1 MKFWIFAIIYINL
14 GIEILVLI
22 LLIWASLFIIWKIN
36 NEILFFCF
44 FISSMWLLDT
54 SNLTSVWLLIEMQTL
69 SLILIM
75 YLNEKTSY
83 LNLESIFKYT
93 IISAIFS
100 ILILI
105 YIINEY
111 NENNIFFIKSYSMI
125 SVITIIAFS
134 VKIGIFP
141 FHVWIPE
148 VYLGINLNSIFI
160 LGLIPKIIMFLLW
173 SKIYLTNNI
182 LYVMI
187 FSSLIF
193 SCVAG
198 LNQSNFKLIIAYSS
212 IYNISFIFLSFFIS
226 NNLSN
231 TYSWIYFA
239 IYFFSST
246 VLIMSIKKVLKNDY
260 VIYLNN
266 IDNKVNIL
274 MIITLFSLIGIPP
287 LAGFFIKVFFIK
299 YIIYKKMILLS
310 IVIILTTLVSSF
322 YYLRIVKVI
331 YDLNV
336 VNLNQWSN
344 LSSKI
349 KSYSNE
355 YIILFSFYFIA
366 AIIYNP
372 NFLII
377 IINYI
382 YL

>member
-1 MKFWIFAIIYINL
+1 
-14 GIEILVLI
+14 
-22 LLIWASLFIIWKIN
+22 
-36 NEILFFCF
+36 
-44 FISSMWLLDT
+44 
-54 SNLTSVWLLIEMQTL
+54 
-69 SLILIM
+69 
-75 YLNEKTSY
+75 
-83 LNLESIFKYT
+83 
-93 IISAIFS
+93 
-100 ILILI
+100 
-105 YIINEY
+105 
-111 NENNIFFIKSYSMI
+111 
-125 SVITIIAFS
+125 
-134 VKIGIFP
+134 
-141 FHVWIPE
+141 
-148 VYLGINLNSIFI
+148 
-160 LGLIPKIIMFLLW
+160 
-173 SKIYLTNNI
+173 
-182 LYVMI
+182 MI

-336 VNLNQWSN
+336 VNLNQ
-344 LSSKI
+344 
-349 KSYSNE
+349 
-355 YIILFSFYFIA
+355 
-366 AIIYNP
+366 
-372 NFLII
+372 
-377 IINYI
+377 
-382 YL
+382 

>member
-1 MKFWIFAIIYINL
+1 
-14 GIEILVLI
+14 
-22 LLIWASLFIIWKIN
+22 
-36 NEILFFCF
+36 
-44 FISSMWLLDT
+44 
-54 SNLTSVWLLIEMQTL
+54 MQTL

-231 TYSWIYFA
+231 TYSWIYFT
-239 IYFFSST
+239 IYFFTST
-246 VLIMSIKKVLKNDY
+246 ILIMSIKKVLKNNY

-274 MIITLFSLIGIPP
+274 MIISLFSLIGIPP